1 MPGGVPRQLE
11 WVPAGRVMSDLL
23 IIGSG
28 LIGTSIGLALRD
40 AGSWDVTITDRDAG
54 RVDLASN
61 RGAGRRWDGQET
73 AAVVL
78 VAAPTFATAA
88 VLLTAQRQNLGVT
101 YTHVSSVQAG
111 VQAEVEKVGQASSL
125 VGGHPMSGN
134 ERSGPAAA
142 DAALFAGR
150 PWVLCPS
157 PASGPVARQ
166 AVSRLVT
173 ACGGIPVEMTAAAH
187 DEAVALVSHLPQ
199 VTASLLAGALLNA
212 EASAATL
219 AGPGL
224 ADTTRIAASSPELW
238 VDLLTANA
246 AHVAPLLHALAGEL
260 LSVSGALA
268 ELAGQDAATSRIEAL
283 AVVRAALERG
293 QAGRA
298 LIPIKRG
305 VLEERFARV
314 PVAVPDQPGQLAGL
328 LVAAAGAGVNVEDVR
343 VEHVPG
349 RPRGVIELL
358 VDRDASGSLAAALA
372 AQGWDVLT
380 AS

>member
-1 MPGGVPRQLE
+1 
-11 WVPAGRVMSDLL
+11 MSDLL

-40 AGSWDVTITDRDAG
+40 AGGWDVMITDRDPA
-54 RVDLASN
+54 RVDLARD
-61 RGAGRRWDGQET
+61 RGAGRRWGGREP
-73 AAVVL
+73 AAIVL
-78 VAAPTFATAA
+78 VAAPTFAIAA
-88 VLLTAQRQNLGVT
+88 VLVDAQRRNLGVT

-111 VQAEVEKVGQASSL
+111 VQAEVEKTGQAWSL
-125 VGGHPMSGN
+125 VGSHPMSGN

-142 DAALFAGR
+142 DAGLFAGR

-157 PASGPVARQ
+157 AASQPAARQ
-166 AVSRLVT
+166 AVRRLVT
-173 ACGGIPVEMTAAAH
+173 ACGGVPVEMTCTAH
-187 DEAVALVSHLPQ
+187 DAAVALVSHLPQ
-199 VTASLLAGALLNA
+199 VTASVLAGALLGA
-212 EASAATL
+212 GAAAAAL

-238 VDLLTANA
+238 VDLLSANA
-246 AHVAPLLHALAGEL
+246 ADVAPLLHDLAGQL
-260 LSVSGALA
+260 MAVAGALD
-268 ELAGQDAATSRIEAL
+268 ELAGPAAASSRTEAL
-283 AVVRAALERG
+283 TVLRAALERG

-305 VLEERFARV
+305 VLEARFARV

-358 VDRDASGSLAAALA
+358 VDRDASDSLAAALG
-372 AQGWDVLT
+372 AQGWDVLS
-380 AS
+380 APSGSLPH

>member
-1 MPGGVPRQLE
+1 
-11 WVPAGRVMSDLL
+11 MSDLL

-40 AGSWDVTITDRDAG
+40 VGGWDVTISDRDAS

-61 RGAGRRWDGQET
+61 RGAGRRWDGQEP
-73 AAVVL
+73 AALVL
-78 VAAPTFATAA
+78 VAAPTSATAA
-88 VLLTAQRQNLGVT
+88 VLLAAQDRHLGVT

-111 VQAEVEKVGQASSL
+111 VQAEVERLGQAFSL

-142 DAALFAGR
+142 DAGLFAGR

-157 PASGPVARQ
+157 PASGAEARQ

-173 ACGGIPVEMTAAAH
+173 ACGAIPVEMTSTAH
-187 DEAVALVSHLPQ
+187 DAAVALVSHLPQ
-199 VTASLLAGALLNA
+199 VTASLLAGALLSA
-212 EASAATL
+212 EASAAAL

-224 ADTTRIAASSPELW
+224 ADTTRIAASNPDLW

-260 LSVSGALA
+260 MSVSGALD
-268 ELAGQDAATSRIEAL
+268 ELAGPETATSRPEAL
-283 AVVRAALERG
+283 AVVRVALERG

-314 PVAVPDQPGQLAGL
+314 PVVVPDQPGQLAGL
-328 LVAAAGAGVNVEDVR
+328 LVAAAGAGINVEDVR

-358 VDRDASGSLAAALA
+358 VDRDASGPLAAALG
-372 AQGWDVLT
+372 AQGWDVLP
-380 AS
+380 AP